1 MKRITIKDVA
11 EKAGVST
18 AAVSYV
24 LNGKE
29 GKVSEDTLAK
39 IMKAISELNY
49 IPDYSARS
57 LAGNRSNLIGVVIPQ
72 TEDQKQLLLE
82 NPFYSD
88 LICGI
93 ESELRQH
100 DYHIILSG
108 VEKNKGYLD
117 LSMQRNLDGA
127 VIMGIFQE
135 SFYDE
140 LKKVKMPIVLIDSYI
155 NDDYFKKIRIDDEL
169 GGYMAAQYLIDCG
182 HTNIALVTGT
192 IRKDGVV
199 EKRYLGYKR
208 ALQEA
213 NLFYNHDFVF
223 EGSVSYEYGLEA
235 GRQIAEQE
243 QDITAVFAT
252 SDMMAFGV
260 INGLRERG
268 LSVPD
273 DISVIGFDDIS
284 LARIFIP
291 KLTTVQQDVKL
302 RGIEAAKYL
311 MQVIE
316 GKAEKDSSVTLL
328 PIQIVERETVKKVN

>member
-24 LNGKE
+24 LNGRE

-39 IMKAISELNY
+39 IKQAISELNY

-57 LAGNRSNLIGVVIPQ
+57 LASNRSNLIGVVIPQ

-117 LSMQRNLDGA
+117 LTMQRNLDGA

-135 SFYDE
+135 SFYED

-155 NDDYFKKIRIDDEL
+155 NDDNFKKIRIDDEL
-169 GGYMAAQYLIDCG
+169 GGYLATKHLIDNG

-223 EGSVSYEYGLEA
+223 EGSVSYEYGVEA
-235 GRQIAEQE
+235 GRQIAEQR
-243 QDITAVFAT
+243 QGITAVFAT
-252 SDMMAFGV
+252 GDMMAFGAV
-260 INGLRERG
+260 NGLRDRG
-268 LSVPD
+268 LTVPD
-273 DISVIGFDDIS
+273 DVSVIGFDDIS
-284 LARIFIP
+284 LANIFIP
-291 KLTTVQQDVKL
+291 KLTTVKQDVKA
-302 RGIEAAKYL
+302 RGVAAARYL
-311 MQVIE
+311 MQVLE
-316 GKAEKDSSVTLL
+316 GKKELDHTVTLL
-328 PIQIVERETVKKVN
+328 PIEIVERETVKKIN